1 MAAKKTNALR
11 VEPLEDRAVP
21 SVDVRSYDGSG
32 NNTAHPDWG
41 KAGTDFLRRAPA
53 QYADGA
59 SAPAG
64 GSRPSARVISNAI
77 AAQGDREIPN
87 DRMMS
92 ALVYAW
98 GQFIDHDLD
107 LTPTVSGQAFN
118 VKVPAGD
125 PWFDPNNTG
134 TQVIPL
140 TRSSYD
146 AVTGTTSPRQ
156 QVNAISTWL
165 DGSMVYGSSAATA
178 ASLRTFQG
186 GKMKTSAGNLL
197 PKDAAG
203 NFLAGDTRVNENPE
217 LTSLHTLFVR
227 EHNRVAGQIAATT
240 PGLSDEEVFQRA
252 RAFVIGEIEAI
263 TYKEWLPAL
272 LGAGAAPYAG
282 YKPTVNPGIAN
293 EFAAA
298 GFRFGHSLLGDDI
311 GFLDNNGHEI
321 APELPLA
328 QAFFNPSVVQS
339 KGIDPILKYLASDPS
354 SEVDPKV
361 VDGVRNFLFG
371 PPGAGGLD
379 LASLN
384 IQRGRDHGLADY
396 NTTRAS
402 YGLPRVTD
410 FNQITRN
417 PDLQAKLKQ
426 LYGTAN
432 NIDLWVGV
440 LAEDHAPGASVG
452 PTLRAIVLDQFN
464 RLRDADRFWY
474 QKAFAG
480 TPQLQDLERTTLADV
495 IRRNSVVTNLQPNAF
510 YFKAEISGK
519 VVIDANRDRVLNP
532 GDPPAIGKRVELVNL
547 EDGSVVA
554 TTFASTTGF
563 YRFGVPD
570 GLRTGD
576 YVVRVPEAG
585 GPGTPPM
592 TSRPL
597 SITRGDTVW
606 GGVDFLLPPPRGQQP
621 PPPREMMAGDFFT
634 LNGPDVN
641 DPLKPRR

>member
-1 MAAKKTNALR
+1 MAVKKQRSSLR
-11 VEPLEDRAVP
+11 VEPLEERAVP

-41 KAGTDFLRRAPA
+41 KAGTDFLRKAPA
-53 QYADGA
+53 QYADGT

-64 GSRPSARVISNAI
+64 ASRPSARVVSNVVAD
-77 AAQGDREIPN
+77 QHDREIVN
-87 DRMMS
+87 DRLMS
-92 ALVYAW
+92 AMVYAW

-107 LTPTVSGQAFN
+107 LTNTGSGQAFD

-125 PWFDPNNTG
+125 PWFDPTGTG
-134 TQVIPL
+134 TQVLPL

-146 AVTGTTSPRQ
+146 PATGGTTPRQ
-156 QVNAISTWL
+156 QVNAITAWL
-165 DGSMVYGSSAATA
+165 DGSMVYGSDAATA
-178 ASLRTFQG
+178 ASLRTLQG
-186 GKMKTSAGNLL
+186 GRMKTSAGDLL

-217 LTSLHTLFVR
+217 LTSLQTLFVR
-227 EHNRVAGQIAATT
+227 EHNRVAARIAATA
-240 PGLSDEEVFQRA
+240 PGLTDEDLYQRA

-263 TYKEWLPAL
+263 TYKEWLPVL
-272 LGAGAAPYAG
+272 LGSGVAPYSG
-282 YKPTVNPGIAN
+282 YKPGVNPGIAN

-311 GFLDNNGHEI
+311 GFLDNSGHDV
-321 APELPLA
+321 APEMPLA

-339 KGIDPILKYLASDPS
+339 KGIDPLLKYLASDPS
-354 SEVDPKV
+354 SEVDPEV
-361 VDGVRNFLFG
+361 VDSVRNFLFG

-384 IQRGRDHGLADY
+384 VQRGRDHGLADY
-396 NTTRAS
+396 NTTRAA

-410 FNQITRN
+410 FGQITRN
-417 PDLQAKLKQ
+417 PEVQAKLKS
-426 LYGTAN
+426 LYGTVN

-452 PTLRAIVLDQFN
+452 PTLRAIVLDQFT
-464 RLRDADRFWY
+464 RLRDGDRFWY

-480 TPQLQDLERTTLADV
+480 TPQLQDLERATLADV

-510 YFKAEISGK
+510 YFRAEVSGK
-519 VVIDANRDRVLNP
+519 VVIDANRDHVLNP
-532 GDPPAIGKRVELVNL
+532 GDPPAVGKKVELVNL
-547 EDGSVVA
+547 ADGSVVA
-554 TTFASTTGF
+554 TTFANANGF

-585 GPGTPPM
+585 GPGTPAM
-592 TSRPL
+592 ASRPL
-597 SITRGDTVW
+597 AVTRGDTVW
-606 GGVDFLLPPPRGQQP
+606 GGVDFLLPPPLGRR
-621 PPPREMMAGDFFT
+621 PPRESVAGDLFT
-634 LNGPDVN
+634 LNGTDLG
-641 DPLKPRR
+641 DPLKPWR